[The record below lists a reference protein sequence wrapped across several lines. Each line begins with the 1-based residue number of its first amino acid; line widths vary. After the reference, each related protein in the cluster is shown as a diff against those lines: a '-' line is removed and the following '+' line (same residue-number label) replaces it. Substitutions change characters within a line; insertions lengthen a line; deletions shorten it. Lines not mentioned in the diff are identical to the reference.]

1 MLSVSGM
8 VLWTL
13 LAASSNVLP
22 EEMALTTPPD
32 VLPRKFVEYPR
43 ISDCAKMSPPKL
55 LVVKTVI
62 VAACAGVASKSA
74 ESSNSF
80 FMVVT
85 PLAHGSSP
93 PIHVRDNE
101 SGSCELRSQHT
112 LQILGVVDQ
121 TIC

>member
-8 VLWTL
+8 VLLTL

-32 VLPRKFVEYPR
+32 VLPRKYVEYPK

-62 VAACAGVASKSA
+62 VAAWAGVASKSA
-74 ESSNSF
+74 ESSSSF

-85 PLAHGSSP
+85 PLAHGSFLPST
-93 PIHVRDNE
+93 
-101 SGSCELRSQHT
+101 CETMHT
-112 LQILGVVDQ
+112 GQFISVGDSRYFLDDSAECGV
-121 TIC
+121 